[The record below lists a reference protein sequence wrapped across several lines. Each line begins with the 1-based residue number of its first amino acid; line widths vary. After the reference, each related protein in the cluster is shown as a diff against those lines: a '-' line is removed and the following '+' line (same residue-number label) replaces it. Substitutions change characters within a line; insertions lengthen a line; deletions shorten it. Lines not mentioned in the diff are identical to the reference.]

1 MNYKNVL
8 YFLRVYLVC
17 LAIFYTIQLL
27 TLHKVD
33 YISLMLII
41 KKSRDNAEIGSVAR
55 SKIEAM
61 DGKDTIPLAIKKLID
76 KLSKIMMF
84 QPINHL
90 TSLWHITHSY
100 FHTSRYYNDI
110 FKSAT
115 KLYWYEFCKYYGLNH
130 PKYYIYVVDGKVVCL
145 NNIKN
150 EDEYI
155 VKPNWGSWGVGVE
168 LKKGYEIIKSIQN
181 NELNNTVV
189 QEKLS
194 DCYVNNKARHFRYLT
209 TYNNSL
215 SLLYELKQESPE
227 KIVSNHSSGGMATFC
242 RNLYCDDLSEEEN
255 SILLEYLDKLKDIHK
270 KDMKHIFIIGWD
282 LMFDCSDDV
291 NKIYVLEGNFT
302 PGGSWIEWRNDD
314 DLYDDIKTFKNS
326 ALSFYENN
334 IEY

>member
-1 MNYKNVL
+1 MEYKNIL

-17 LAIFYTIQLL
+17 LAIFYTVQLL

-33 YISLMLII
+33 YISAILLI
-41 KKSRDNAEIGSVAR
+41 KNNMGNTEYGRKVGTL
-55 SKIEAM
+55 SKLFYIV
-61 DGKDTIPLAIKKLID
+61 KKLTKILIFKPID
-76 KLSKIMMF
+76 HVSAIL
-84 QPINHL
+84 
-90 TSLWHITHSY
+90 HISYSY
-100 FHTSRYYNDI
+100 FTINQYYNDI

-115 KLYWYEFCKYYGLNH
+115 KVYWYEFCKTYGLNH
-130 PKYYIYVVDGKVVCL
+130 PKLYIYVVDGKVEYL

-155 VKPNWGSWGVGVE
+155 IKPNFGSWGIGVE

-181 NELNNTVV
+181 NDLDNVVV

-209 TYNNSL
+209 TYNNEV
-215 SLLYELKQESPE
+215 SLLYKLKQDSPDE
-227 KIVSNHSSGGMATFC
+227 IVSNYNSGGIPNYC

-255 SILLEYLDKLKDIHK
+255 SILSEYLDKLKDIHN
-270 KDMKHIFIIGWD
+270 KDMKHIFAIGWD

-291 NKIYVLEGNFT
+291 NKIYVLEGNFV
-302 PGGSWIEWRNDD
+302 PDGSWVEWRNDA
-314 DLYDDIKTFKNS
+314 DLYSDIKKYKDS

-334 IEY
+334 IDY

>member
-1 MNYKNVL
+1 MEYKNVL

-17 LAIFYTIQLL
+17 LVIFYTVQLL

-33 YISLMLII
+33 YITLMLII
-41 KKSRDNAEIGSVAR
+41 KNTISNIVNEKYR
-55 SKIEAM
+55 SKSKIGYSNM
-61 DGKDTIPLAIKKLID
+61 IIYSLKKLFKMLTFKPID
-76 KLSKIMMF
+76 
-84 QPINHL
+84 
-90 TSLWHITHSY
+90 HITVLYIISHSY
-100 FHTSRYYNDI
+100 FTTNQYYNDI

-115 KLYWYEFCKYYGLNH
+115 KVYWYEFCKTVGLNH
-130 PKYYIYVVDGKVVCL
+130 PKYYIYVVDGEVVYL

-155 VKPNWGSWGVGVE
+155 IKPNFGSWGIGVE

-181 NELNNTVV
+181 NDLDNVVV

-209 TYNNSL
+209 TYNNEV
-215 SLLYELKQESPE
+215 SLLYELKQDSPDE
-227 KIVSNHSSGGMATFC
+227 IVSNHNSGGIPNYC

-255 SILLEYLDKLKDIHK
+255 NILSEYLDKLKDIHK
-270 KDMKHIFIIGWD
+270 KDMKHIFNIGWD

-291 NKIYVLEGNFT
+291 NKIYVLEGNLS
-302 PGGSWIEWRNDD
+302 PGGSWVEWRNDA
-314 DLYDDIKTFKNS
+314 DLYSDIKKYKDS

-334 IEY
+334 IDY